1 MNHSDHDNP
10 AIADISTLVKLRFG
24 ARDLKFF
31 PRLIAKNLVLG
42 GHQSRFRG
50 RGMDFEEVRQY
61 QPGDDIRTI
70 DWRVTART
78 MTPHT
83 KLFREERERPVLI
96 IVDLRHTMFF
106 GSKELK
112 SVTACQVAAALAW
125 AGLNA
130 NDRVG
135 GLVFGADQQCDI
147 RARRSHHTV
156 LQLIHKLRDFSEQ
169 LIHANTNRYSLA
181 EMLEDT
187 RRVAMPGSTLFLI
200 SDFHDLD
207 KDCEQHLFELAR
219 HCDLNFCHVHDA
231 LEARLPPPAN
241 YQVSNGHQRFN
252 LNTRGSELRRQFE
265 KQFKDRLAHLKHL
278 CSQLRMGNLSFETS
292 IPVLP
297 VLQQA
302 YGRKKPRRRR

>member
-1 MNHSDHDNP
+1 MTNIDNNNP

-31 PRLIAKNLVLG
+31 PRLMAKNLVLG

-78 MTPHT
+78 MTTHT
-83 KLFREERERPVLI
+83 KLFSEERERPVL
-96 IVDLRHTMFF
+96 VVTDLRPTMFF

-135 GLVFGADQQCDI
+135 GLIFGAEHQYDI
-147 RARRSHHTV
+147 RARRSHHSV

-169 LIHANTNRYSLA
+169 LIHANANRYTMA
-181 EMLEDT
+181 EILEDT

-207 KDCEQHLFELAR
+207 KNCEQHLFELAR
-219 HCDLNFCHVHDA
+219 HCDINICHIHDG
-231 LEARLPPPAN
+231 LEAQLPPPAN

-252 LNTRGSELRRQFE
+252 LNTQGTDLRRQFE
-265 KQFKDRLAHLKHL
+265 KQFRDRQAHLKTL
-278 CSQLRMGNLSFETS
+278 CSKLRMGSLSFETAVP
-292 IPVLP
+292 IMP

-302 YGRKKPRRRR
+302 YGRKTQGRRR